1 MSLRSP
7 LGRVLGH
14 GSAKEGVSHWWSQ
27 RLTAAALVPLAIWF
41 VLGLLSLE
49 TLDYASVRGW
59 LGEPLN
65 AIVALLLVPTLLWH
79 SSLGVQVVIEDYVA
93 SESLKLAALILSRF
107 AHALLGVAG
116 VVAVVRIVMWPEVA
130 FASWS

>member
-14 GSAKEGVSHWWSQ
+14 GSAKEGVAHWWSE
-27 RLTAAALVPLAIWF
+27 RITAAALVPLTIWF
-41 VLGLLSLE
+41 AAGLLSLDA
-49 TLDYASVRGW
+49 LDYASVRGW

-65 AIVALLLVPTLLWH
+65 AVVALLLVPTLLWH
-79 SSLGVQVVIEDYVA
+79 SNLGVQVVIEDYV
-93 SESLKLAALILSRF
+93 SGEGIKLASLVLCRF
-107 AHALLGVAG
+107 VHAVLGVAG
-116 VVAVVRIVMWPEVA
+116 IVAVVRIVLWPEVA